1 VQQAIAKL
9 VSSGAG
15 NLVRANA
22 ARAAGVLRNRGALPQ
37 LADAL
42 RSKDDRLM
50 IEAMDA
56 MQKIA
61 DPAIGPRVQF
71 LLRDLEESVQVKAI
85 ETTGV
90 LRNRAA
96 WTDLVTAY
104 NRPRTERVR
113 RAALAALAM
122 LGEPQAHE
130 VLAGALEDR
139 DEQVRAAAAEGLGRL
154 KRPADQQRLA
164 TLFEAERKMPPRL
177 ALAFA
182 LTMMGKT
189 ELAEFS
195 PLQYLINTLNNR
207 AWRGYSLA
215 YLIEAAREEPVRRAL
230 NAAAAGGTRDE
241 QTGLCAV
248 LGASGDKSSVPVLE
262 RLTRSSDSEVANEA
276 IRASRN
282 LKARLQ

>member
-1 VQQAIAKL
+1 
-9 VSSGAG
+9 
-15 NLVRANA
+15 
-22 ARAAGVLRNRGALPQ
+22 
-37 LADAL
+37 
-42 RSKDDRLM
+42 
-50 IEAMDA
+50 
-56 MQKIA
+56 
-61 DPAIGPRVQF
+61 
-71 LLRDLEESVQVKAI
+71 
-85 ETTGV
+85 
-90 LRNRAA
+90 
-96 WTDLVTAY
+96 
-104 NRPRTERVR
+104 
-113 RAALAALAM
+113 
-122 LGEPQAHE
+122 
-130 VLAGALEDR
+130 
-139 DEQVRAAAAEGLGRL
+139 
-154 KRPADQQRLA
+154 ADQQRLA

-195 PLQYLINTLNNR
+195 PLQYLINTLNSK

-241 QTGLCAV
+241 QTGLCAI
-248 LGASGDKSSVPVLE
+248 LGTSGDKSSVPVLE